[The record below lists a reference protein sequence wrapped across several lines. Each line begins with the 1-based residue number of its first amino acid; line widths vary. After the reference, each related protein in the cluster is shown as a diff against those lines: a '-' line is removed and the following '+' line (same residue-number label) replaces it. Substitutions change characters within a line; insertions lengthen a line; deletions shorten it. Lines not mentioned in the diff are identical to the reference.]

1 MGTTGPSSINPE
13 TSEPYAMSFPS
24 ITVSDMV
31 RTEKAVLDHLG
42 ISRLRAVIGGSLG
55 GMQALEWTLLY
66 PDVVRSAIVIAA
78 TSRLSTQAIAFDA
91 VGRNAITSDP
101 GWNGGNYYGSKGP
114 TRGLAIARMVG
125 HITYLSSTSMRQKFG
140 RALLARTDERDF
152 MDNEFEVENYLS
164 YQGESFVERFDANSY
179 LYITKAMD
187 HYDISERF
195 GSLNAAMRKVRSKFL
210 VVSFTSDWLFP
221 PYQSM
226 DIVKALMNN
235 DKEVSYC
242 NIATDYGHDA
252 FLLEMDSLARLVR
265 GFLKH
270 V

>member
-1 MGTTGPSSINPE
+1 
-13 TSEPYAMSFPS
+13 MSTLFSKRCVAKECLKVCGCTDFFIPALC
-24 ITVSDMV
+24 T
-31 RTEKAVLDHLG
+31 
-42 ISRLRAVIGGSLG
+42 
-55 GMQALEWTLLY
+55 ALET
-66 PDVVRSAIVIAA
+66 I
-78 TSRLSTQAIAFDA
+78 FC
-91 VGRNAITSDP
+91 
-101 GWNGGNYYGSKGP
+101 
-114 TRGLAIARMVG
+114 
-125 HITYLSSTSMRQKFG
+125 
-140 RALLARTDERDF
+140 
-152 MDNEFEVENYLS
+152 
-164 YQGESFVERFDANSY
+164 
-179 LYITKAMD
+179 
-187 HYDISERF
+187 
-195 GSLNAAMRKVRSKFL
+195 KFL